1 MSCGEEEEEE
11 KRIRGEEIEVNR
23 ERVGTDQLGIYNMHT
38 MQSSQYI
45 YVGESTRK

>member
-1 MSCGEEEEEE
+1 MSCGEEEEE
-11 KRIRGEEIEVNR
+11 KRIRGEEEIEVNR